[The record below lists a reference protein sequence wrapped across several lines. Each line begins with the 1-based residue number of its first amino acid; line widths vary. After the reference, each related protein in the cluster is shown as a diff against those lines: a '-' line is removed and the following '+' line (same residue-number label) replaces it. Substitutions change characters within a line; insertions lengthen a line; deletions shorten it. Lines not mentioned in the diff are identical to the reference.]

1 MSFTQDGFSV
11 TGNAV
16 VPEPDKSGEAPNGEE
31 SNVAKFTALTGA
43 GTSAVSGLPADG
55 QANLLVMAAVIL
67 GTAILLKA
75 GTTIALFVITGRRKE
90 SITLLLGHPYVK
102 SCRRLA
108 GLAGPM
114 PSRIP

>member
-1 MSFTQDGFSV
+1 MKGKGEIMTATALISNASIKTAWAFTG
-11 TGNAV
+11 T
-16 VPEPDKSGEAPNGEE
+16 
-31 SNVAKFTALTGA
+31 VAKFTALTGA
-43 GTSAVSGLPADG
+43 GASAVSGLPADG

-114 PSRIP
+114 PGRIP

>member
-1 MSFTQDGFSV
+1 MKGKGEIMTATALISNASIKTAWAFTG
-11 TGNAV
+11 T
-16 VPEPDKSGEAPNGEE
+16 
-31 SNVAKFTALTGA
+31 VAKFTAPTGA
-43 GTSAVSGLPADG
+43 GASAVSGLPADG

-114 PSRIP
+114 PGRIP